1 MIRITTEN
9 INGFTD
15 EQIDSMNP
23 LQNGMGVMKESGRN
37 GCQAVAFTP
46 GVDMSEIISFCEEH
60 GFTLQT

>member
-9 INGFTD
+9 IDGFTD

-23 LQNGMGVMKESGRN
+23 LQDGMGTTKESGRN
-37 GCQAVAFTP
+37 GCQAVAFNP
-46 GVDMSEIISFCEEH
+46 GVDLSEIISFCEEH